1 MLDTVLLA
9 RDKYLVEG
17 GLMFP
22 DQATMYLAGIED
34 ADYKDEKIGCEP
46 LSFRH
51 LPVHLLIQHFCLQ
64 SGPMSM
70 ASTSLASRKSHSESL
85 WLTPSTSRLSSLRH
99 APSR

>member
-34 ADYKDEKIGCEP
+34 ADYREEKIGCEHHSAKTSTLTMTLKLIEP
-46 LSFRH
+46 CKCGSLVRCVW
-51 LPVHLLIQHFCLQ
+51 LRLLMHPRNCPQGAF
-64 SGPMSM
+64 G
-70 ASTSLASRKSHSESL
+70 
-85 WLTPSTSRLSSLRH
+85 
-99 APSR
+99 